1 MNCLIVDDEPIAR
14 SIIKTY
20 IEKISS
26 LNLIGECKNALE
38 AISYLHQYKIDI
50 LFLDIKMPDMSG
62 IELLKTLFSKPN
74 VILTTAYSEFAV
86 ESYEFQVIDY
96 LLKPFSF
103 ERFLKAINKINPNN
117 NKTECLDKHKIPNH
131 IYLKEDKKVHKV
143 LLNEILYIQSYGNY
157 IKVFTKDH
165 KLMVQETLLNILSIL
180 PDKMFVRI
188 HKSYIVSVDKVLN
201 YDSSSLHI
209 KEAKLPIG
217 KYYKQNFLEKL
228 KIIG

>member
-14 SIIKTY
+14 SIVKNY

-26 LNLIGECKNALE
+26 LKLVGECKNALE
-38 AISYLHQYKIDI
+38 AISCLHENEIDI
-50 LFLDIKMPDMSG
+50 LFLDIKMPDLSG
-62 IELLKTLFSKPN
+62 LELLKTLTSKPN
-74 VILTTAYSEFAV
+74 VIITTAHSEFAV

-103 ERFLKAINKINPNN
+103 ERFLKAINRLNPSN
-117 NKTECLDKHKIPNH
+117 NKTESIDYKHETLSH
-131 IYLKEDKKVHKV
+131 IFLKEDKKVHKV
-143 LLNEILYIQSYGNY
+143 LLNKILYIQSYGNY
-157 IKVFTKDH
+157 IKVFTENN
-165 KLMVQETLLNILSIL
+165 KLIVQETLLNILSIL

-209 KEAKLPIG
+209 KEVKLPIG
-217 KYYKQNFLEKL
+217 KYYKQGFINKM
-228 KIIG
+228 K